1 MRQVGG
7 GFKPRAAGHPSR
19 VGGHAPQ
26 AVAGEAAA
34 ASPWRVGQNVVH
46 PTFGAGVIVG
56 AEGRGPEA
64 RVQVNFRKAG
74 LKWLMLDYAKL
85 LPA

>member
-1 MRQVGG
+1 VGG
-7 GFKPRAAGHPSR
+7 AFKQQRAPAQRAPVPSPPLR
-19 VGGHAPQ
+19 I
-26 AVAGEAAA
+26 AAKEVPG
-34 ASPWRVGQNVVH
+34 SPWRVGQNVVH

-74 LKWLMLDYAKL
+74 LKWLLLDYAKL
-85 LPA
+85 IPA